1 MQNGV
6 CFHAVQC
13 TYRPGSEPVLGF
25 NRLLKGPPEAALKAI
40 HSPQGTVKSQDRAL
54 QRLVEEVKGMFEV
67 G

>member
-6 CFHAVQC
+6 CLHTVQC

-25 NRLLKGPPEAALKAI
+25 NRLLKGAPEAALKAI
-40 HSPQGTVKSQDRAL
+40 HSPQGTIKRQYRAL
-54 QRLVEEVKGMFEV
+54 QRLVEEVKAMSEV

>member
-6 CFHAVQC
+6 CLHAVQC
-13 TYRPGSEPVLGF
+13 TYRPGSEPVLGL

-40 HSPQGTVKSQDRAL
+40 HSPQGTVKRQDRAL
-54 QRLVEEVKGMFEV
+54 QRLVEEVKGMSEV